1 MWRDRDNE
9 MPKLILKK
17 CTQCLL
23 EKARNS
29 NFTFSSTT
37 GYSDVCRTCKST
49 DPRKKVCTQCG
60 ELKSLR
66 EYYVKGAA
74 HRLSAECKVCSNKR
88 KHKPKVVE
96 VAPPEIADPAVNAF
110 HWRTFVQPFKPAKDL
125 WVHPRP
131 GQAINTRFRQYG

>member
-1 MWRDRDNE
+1 

-88 KHKPKVVE
+88 KHKPKAAPVAVAEGVE
-96 VAPPEIADPAVNAF
+96 TNSPFV
-110 HWRTFVQPFKPAKDL
+110 WRTYVQPVLASGYCPYSNSARYL
-125 WVHPRP
+125 
-131 GQAINTRFRQYG
+131 

>member
-1 MWRDRDNE
+1 

-49 DPRKKVCTQCG
+49 DPRKKVCTRCG

-96 VAPPEIADPAVNAF
+96 VAPDRVSTNPWENLRYDYTPRNDPYSNSA
-110 HWRTFVQPFKPAKDL
+110 RYL
-125 WVHPRP
+125 
-131 GQAINTRFRQYG
+131 